1 VRLEV
6 WPSANRPRTLAQ
18 NDRTA
23 AGNPARCGRGDRFG
37 EPGCRPPHPPRAS
50 VVVVI
55 GLSLVGTGAHL
66 IQSPLAVAL
75 ALVCL
80 GVGVLLGVVLV
91 RTMRF
96 WTDPNTGEL
105 WMAGGALFAII
116 LVGTV
121 VLRFGVRY
129 AATGDPFSSTNGRT
143 GPSAQQGLTGF
154 LYVLSSDLLLLT
166 LGLWVSRAVLLYLRY
181 REHLA
186 QRPRAHPSQPAG

>member
-1 VRLEV
+1 MTGQQQGTLLAAAVVTVLVGLGVARRIRPEPVRPTRL
-6 WPSANRPRTLAQ
+6 LI
-18 NDRTA
+18 
-23 AGNPARCGRGDRFG
+23 FG
-37 EPGCRPPHPPRAS
+37 AF

-80 GVGVLLGVVLV
+80 AVGVLLGVVLV

-129 AATGDPFSSTNGRT
+129 AATGDPFTSTNGRT

-186 QRPRAHPSQPAG
+186 QRPGAHPSQPAG

>member
-1 VRLEV
+1 MTGQQQGTLLAAAVVTVLVSLGVARRIRPEPVR
-6 WPSANRPRTLAQ
+6 
-18 NDRTA
+18 
-23 AGNPARCGRGDRFG
+23 PARLLIFG
-37 EPGCRPPHPPRAS
+37 AF

-143 GPSAQQGLTGF
+143 GPSAQQGPTGF

-186 QRPRAHPSQPAG
+186 QRPGAHPSQPAG

>member
-1 VRLEV
+1 MTGQQQGTLLTVAVVTVLVGLGVARRIRPEPVRPTRL
-6 WPSANRPRTLAQ
+6 LI
-18 NDRTA
+18 
-23 AGNPARCGRGDRFG
+23 FG
-37 EPGCRPPHPPRAS
+37 AI

-80 GVGVLLGVVLV
+80 AVGVLLGVILV

-105 WMAGGALFAII
+105 WMAGGALFAVI

-129 AATGDPFSSTNGRT
+129 AAGGDPFSSTNGPT
-143 GPSAQQGLTGF
+143 GPSAQQGPTGF

-166 LGLWVSRAVLLYLRY
+166 LGLWVSRTVLLCLRY

-186 QRPRAHPSQPAG
+186 QRPGAHPSQPTG

>member
-1 VRLEV
+1 MTGQQQGTLLAAAVVTVLVGLGVARRIRPEPVRPTRL
-6 WPSANRPRTLAQ
+6 LI
-18 NDRTA
+18 
-23 AGNPARCGRGDRFG
+23 FG
-37 EPGCRPPHPPRAS
+37 AF

-80 GVGVLLGVVLV
+80 AVGVLLGVVLV

-186 QRPRAHPSQPAG
+186 QRPGAHPSQPAG

>member
-1 VRLEV
+1 MTGQQQGTLLAAAVVTVLVGLGVARRIRPEPVRPTRL
-6 WPSANRPRTLAQ
+6 LI
-18 NDRTA
+18 
-23 AGNPARCGRGDRFG
+23 FG
-37 EPGCRPPHPPRAS
+37 AF

-80 GVGVLLGVVLV
+80 AVGVLLGVVLV

-121 VLRFGVRY
+121 VLRLGVRY

-186 QRPRAHPSQPAG
+186 QRPGAHPSQPAG

>member
-1 VRLEV
+1 MTGQQQGTLLTVAVVTVLVGLGVARRIRPEPVRPTRL
-6 WPSANRPRTLAQ
+6 LI
-18 NDRTA
+18 
-23 AGNPARCGRGDRFG
+23 FG
-37 EPGCRPPHPPRAS
+37 AF

-80 GVGVLLGVVLV
+80 AVGVLLGVVLV

-186 QRPRAHPSQPAG
+186 QRPGAHPSQPAG

>member
-1 VRLEV
+1 MTGQQQGTLLAAAVVTVLVGLGVARRIRPEPVRPTRL
-6 WPSANRPRTLAQ
+6 LI
-18 NDRTA
+18 
-23 AGNPARCGRGDRFG
+23 FG
-37 EPGCRPPHPPRAS
+37 AF

-80 GVGVLLGVVLV
+80 AVGVLLGVVLV

-96 WTDPNTGEL
+96 WTDANTGEL
-105 WMAGGALFAII
+105 SMAGGALFAII

-143 GPSAQQGLTGF
+143 GPSAHQGLTGF

-186 QRPRAHPSQPAG
+186 QRPGAHPSQPAG

>member
-1 VRLEV
+1 MTGQQQGTLLTVAVVTVLVGLGVARRIRPEPVRPTRL
-6 WPSANRPRTLAQ
+6 LI
-18 NDRTA
+18 
-23 AGNPARCGRGDRFG
+23 FG
-37 EPGCRPPHPPRAS
+37 AF

-80 GVGVLLGVVLV
+80 AVGVLLGVVLV

-129 AATGDPFSSTNGRT
+129 AATGDPFSSTNGPT
-143 GPSAQQGLTGF
+143 GPSAQQGPTGF

-181 REHLA
+181 REHMA
-186 QRPRAHPSQPAG
+186 QRPGAHPSQPAG

>member
-1 VRLEV
+1 
-6 WPSANRPRTLAQ
+6 
-18 NDRTA
+18 
-23 AGNPARCGRGDRFG
+23 
-37 EPGCRPPHPPRAS
+37 
-50 VVVVI
+50 
-55 GLSLVGTGAHL
+55 AHL

-80 GVGVLLGVVLV
+80 AVGVLLGVVLV

-121 VLRFGVRY
+121 VLRLGVRY
-129 AATGDPFSSTNGRT
+129 AATGDPFSSANSPP

-186 QRPRAHPSQPAG
+186 QRPGAHPSQPAG